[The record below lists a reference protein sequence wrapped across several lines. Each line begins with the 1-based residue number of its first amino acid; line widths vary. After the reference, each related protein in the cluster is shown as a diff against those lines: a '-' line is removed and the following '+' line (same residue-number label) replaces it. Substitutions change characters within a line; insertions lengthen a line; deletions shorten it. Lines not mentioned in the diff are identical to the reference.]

1 MTPLLTR
8 VTADEAD
15 ALPLQPGRFSAQAL
29 NSPGLEARWYRPP
42 NPDTQQPHDRDEV
55 YVVVRGAGFFE
66 REGIRVPF
74 GPGDLL
80 FAAKGDTHRFVDH
93 SSDTSV
99 WVVFGGK
106 S

>member
-1 MTPLLTR
+1 
-8 VTADEAD
+8 
-15 ALPLQPGRFSAQAL
+15 
-29 NSPGLEARWYRPP
+29 
-42 NPDTQQPHDRDEV
+42 
-55 YVVVRGAGFFE
+55 
-66 REGIRVPF
+66 VPF

>member
-1 MTPLLTR
+1 M
-8 VTADEAD
+8 
-15 ALPLQPGRFSAQAL
+15 
-29 NSPGLEARWYRPP
+29 
-42 NPDTQQPHDRDEV
+42 
-55 YVVVRGAGFFE
+55 RGAGFFE

-93 SSDTSV
+93 SPDTSV